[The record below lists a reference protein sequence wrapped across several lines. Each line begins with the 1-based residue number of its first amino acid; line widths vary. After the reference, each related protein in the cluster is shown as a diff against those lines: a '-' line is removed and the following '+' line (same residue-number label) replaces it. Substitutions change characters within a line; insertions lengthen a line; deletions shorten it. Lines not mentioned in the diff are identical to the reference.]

1 MSVAQRVREIREGF
15 QPSFWVANFT
25 ELFERLA
32 YYGPQAVLAIYL
44 TERLGLTAA
53 QATWLIGYYGFV
65 VWFMP
70 IIGGALAD
78 RFGFRRTLAGAF
90 FILAVGNYL
99 LGSLSAPWMA
109 GVREALPLFAL
120 MHLLMLIPAMGPAV
134 VKPVVVGTTA
144 RAAHENVRTI
154 GYSIYYTVV
163 NVGAAIGPIAAS
175 FVRTSYGV
183 ENVFRISGFIT
194 LAMAVV
200 TLLFYREP
208 IRAGEQKVTSL
219 AETFG
224 NLFRVL
230 KNGRFVVFLVIFS
243 GFWVVFW
250 QQYLSLP
257 IYIRTYVDPNANID
271 RMLSVEAA
279 TVILT
284 TFLVGYLT
292 RKVPAFLAIIAGV
305 LISSLS
311 WVVLTFGSGTGYL
324 VAALILLA
332 LGEVTQAPRYYDYIS
347 RLAPEG
353 QQGLFMGYAFLP
365 IGIGYLIGGRVA
377 GWSLSYFGETLHRPE
392 LMWWAMSGFGVLT
405 TVLLIIY
412 NRVVQPGAAA
422 PQK

>member
-1 MSVAQRVREIREGF
+1 VSVAQRFKEIREGF

-44 TERLGLTAA
+44 TERLHLTPE

-90 FILAVGNYL
+90 FFLAVGNYI

-109 GVREALPLFAL
+109 PVRDALPLFAL

-144 RAAHENVRTI
+144 RASKENVRTI

-163 NVGAAIGPIAAS
+163 NIGAAIGPIAAS
-175 FVRTSYGV
+175 VVRTTVGV
-183 ENVFRISGFIT
+183 ENVFRISGLVT
-194 LAMAVV
+194 LAMGVV
-200 TLLFYREP
+200 TLLFYKEP
-208 IRAGEQKVTSL
+208 VLAGEHKVTSL

-224 NLFRVL
+224 NLVRVL
-230 KNGRFVVFLVIFS
+230 RNGRFVLFLVIFS

-271 RMLSVEAA
+271 RMLSVEAT

-284 TFLVGYLT
+284 TFAMGYLT
-292 RKVPAFLAIIAGV
+292 RKVPAFIAIIAGV
-305 LISSLS
+305 LISSVS
-311 WVVLTFGSGTGYL
+311 WVVLTFGSGTPFL

-332 LGEVTQAPRYYDYIS
+332 LGEVTQAPRYYEYIAS
-347 RLAPEG
+347 LAPDG

-365 IGIGYLIGGRVA
+365 IGIGYLVGGRVA
-377 GWSLSYFGETLHRPE
+377 GAALRYFGETLHRPE
-392 LMWWAMSGFGVLT
+392 LMWWVFSGFGVLT

-412 NRVVQPGAAA
+412 NHILKPVPGGARG
-422 PQK
+422 

>member
-1 MSVAQRVREIREGF
+1 VSVAQRLQEIREGF

-44 TERLGLTAA
+44 TERLHLTPE

-90 FILAVGNYL
+90 FFLAVGNYV

-120 MHLLMLIPAMGPAV
+120 MHILMLIPAMGPAV

-144 RAAHENVRTI
+144 RASKENVRTV
-154 GYSIYYTVV
+154 GYAIYYTVV
-163 NVGAAIGPIAAS
+163 NIGAAIGPIAAS
-175 FVRTSYGV
+175 LVRTTVGV
-183 ENVFRISGFIT
+183 ENVFRISGLVT

-200 TLLFYREP
+200 TLLFYKEP
-208 IRAGEQKVTSL
+208 VLAGEHKVASL

-224 NLFRVL
+224 NLVRVL
-230 KNGRFVVFLVIFS
+230 RNGRFVLFLVIFS

-271 RMLSVEAA
+271 RMLSVEAT

-284 TFLVGYLT
+284 TFAMGYLT

-311 WVVLTFGSGTGYL
+311 WVVLTFGSATPFL
-324 VAALILLA
+324 VGALILLA
-332 LGEVTQAPRYYDYIS
+332 LGEVTQAPRYYEYIAS
-347 RLAPEG
+347 LAPDG

-377 GWSLSYFGETLHRPE
+377 GWALRYFGETLHQPA
-392 LMWWAMSGFGVLT
+392 LMWWVFSGFGVLT

-412 NRVVQPGAAA
+412 NRILKPVSGGARG
-422 PQK
+422 